1 MALWSQVYSGLIEGI
16 LYPVQGVVFDSDDIK
31 PAGGQLAMEVAL
43 AQCGQPLLGTQDQAP
58 LLVPV
63 YTGKR
68 PSVARVTALAH
79 FQKDKMILMPQNQV
93 NFPKTSTQLP
103 RQNASTLGG
112 DMIAGTLFGLI
123 APLLTGGAL
132 WSVFSGL
139 RANALTTPQSLVLC
153 LASVFKGIHRDTR

>member
-1 MALWSQVYSGLIEGI
+1 MALRAQVCSGLIEGI
-16 LYPVQGVVFDSDDIK
+16 LHPVQGVAFDSDDIK

-43 AQCGQPLLGTQDQAP
+43 AQCGQPLLCGQDQAP

-68 PSVARVTALAH
+68 SSVACVTALAYL
-79 FQKDKMILMPQNQV
+79 QKDKMTLMPQDQV
-93 NFPKTSTQLP
+93 NFPETSTQLP

-123 APLLTGGAL
+123 APSLTGGAL

-139 RANALTTPQSLVLC
+139 RANAQTTPQSLVLC
-153 LASVFKGIHRDTR
+153 LASVFKGIHRNA

>member
-1 MALWSQVYSGLIEGI
+1 MALRAQVCSGLIEGI
-16 LYPVQGVVFDSDDIK
+16 LHPVQGVAVDGDDIK

-43 AQCGQPLLGTQDQAP
+43 AQCGQPLLGAQNQAP

-68 PSVARVTALAH
+68 SSVACVTALAYL
-79 FQKDKMILMPQNQV
+79 QKDKMILMPQDQV
-93 NFPKTSTQLP
+93 NFPETSTQLT
-103 RQNASTLGG
+103 RQNAGTLGG
-112 DMIAGTLFGLI
+112 DMIAGTLFGLV

-139 RANALTTPQSLVLC
+139 RANALTPPQSLVLC